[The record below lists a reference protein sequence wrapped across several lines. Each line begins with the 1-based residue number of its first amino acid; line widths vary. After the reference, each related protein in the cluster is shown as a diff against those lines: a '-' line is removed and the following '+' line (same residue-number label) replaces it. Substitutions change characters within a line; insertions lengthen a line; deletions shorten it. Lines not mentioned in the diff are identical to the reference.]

1 MLYIAKLSFKNDG
14 KKNQDFPRKT
24 KAEEVIITRP
34 AQKEKLKESFK
45 LKWKVVSNMK
55 SYENLKW

>member
-1 MLYIAKLSFKNDG
+1 MLYIAKLSLKNDG
-14 KKNQDFPRKT
+14 KKNQDFPGKT

-45 LKWKVVSNMK
+45 LK
-55 SYENLKW
+55 